1 MGALAIFQIIM
12 MVIAVAMMFIG
23 SKVKDDR
30 KPAGLEDFTFPTAAE
45 RPIQVLYGTR
55 KLGGA
60 NVLWYG
66 DLRSKEITKKVKSG
80 FSSKKMTI
88 GYKYYMGVQLG
99 ICHGPGVTLKEV
111 WFDDDKAWS
120 GQVTSGSFTI
130 NKPDLF
136 GGEESGGGV
145 QGTVSF
151 YSGGLLQKAN
161 SYLQRVVG
169 VDLVSGLRGVCYAVL
184 EQFYIGNTETP
195 AKISF
200 VCSRF
205 PKSPAGNGAFE
216 VVGDYDANPA
226 YVIHEFLT
234 DKRFGASIS
243 APLVDQATI
252 ESCAQILFAEGYG
265 VSGVVDS
272 AKQASAVI
280 DDILKVINGSLVTD
294 AGTGQLKLKLAREDY
309 TIADLPALDAS
320 NIKGISNFNRGS
332 LDTAINEVKIKYM
345 SIADGFTE
353 RTATAQNLGLRIHKG
368 DSDGVSYDYMSIS
381 TGALAATVAQRELRP
396 LSVPLASCIV
406 ECNRSMYD
414 IEMLDVVTLDW
425 PPLDV
430 KGLVMRVMSVD
441 VGSLNDSSIKL
452 TLTQDVFGVQNT
464 VYADGGERTW
474 TKPVFEPTDPLSFQI
489 VEAPAIF
496 NETAGLTKTLM
507 VLAEQPAAGQNY
519 KLITRQGV
527 ESWSEQGDYPFTPVF
542 QLNEPLPASPATL
555 ATGPIISGNIS
566 RLDNYSQNENHEAL
580 GILYID
586 GEWLSYETFTIL
598 TSTTAQLK
606 NVRRAL
612 FGSTAKAHLA
622 TTKTW
627 AVSEGHGITLSQFN
641 AGSAVYLKTLV
652 KTQTRR
658 QTEPEAAE
666 KSFVVKG
673 INDQVFPPAR
683 VLVNGV
689 GGGEIS
695 GVAEVT
701 WRYRSG
707 AAQEVAFYTD
717 DRDQAFT
724 GTVSIGV
731 WSGGVKVEQVDNLTG
746 NSWRFEGE
754 VSSNGGVLR
763 AELEIRVST
772 YSGGVSSDPIVVSV
786 TRSVTD

>member
-12 MVIAVAMMFIG
+12 LVIAVAMMFVG

-88 GYKYYMGVQLG
+88 GYKYFMGVQLG
-99 ICHGPGVTLKEV
+99 ICHGPDVTLREV

-151 YSGGLLQKAN
+151 YNGSLIQKAN
-161 SYLQRVVG
+161 AYLQRVVG

-200 VCSRF
+200 VCSRY
-205 PKSPAGNGAFE
+205 PASPGGNKAIE

-226 YVIHEFLT
+226 YVIYEFLT

-243 APLVDQATI
+243 ASLVDLATI
-252 ESCAQILFAEGYG
+252 EACAQILFNEGYG
-265 VSGVVDS
+265 VSGAVDS

-294 AGTGQLKLKLAREDY
+294 AATGKLKLKLAREY
-309 TIADLPALDAS
+309 YIIADLPALNAS
-320 NIKGISNFNRGS
+320 NIKSISNFNRGS
-332 LDTAINEVKIKYM
+332 LDTAANEVKIKYM

-381 TGALAATVAQRELRP
+381 TGALAAKVAQRELRP

-406 ECNRSMYD
+406 ECNRSIYD

-430 KGLVMRVMSVD
+430 QGLVMRVMSVD

-464 VYADGGERTW
+464 VYADGGEHVW
-474 TKPVFEPTDPLSFQI
+474 TKPVFEPVDPPGIQI

-496 NETAGLTKTLM
+496 NATAGLTRTLM
-507 VLAEQPAAGQNY
+507 TLVEQPAAGQNY
-519 KLITRQGV
+519 KLITRQGI

-542 QLNEPLPASPATL
+542 TLNEAIPASPATL
-555 ATGPIISGNIS
+555 TSGPIVSGDISL
-566 RLDNYSQNENHEAL
+566 LDNYSTNENREAL
-580 GILYID
+580 GILFLN

-612 FGSTAKAHLA
+612 FGSTAKPHPAD
-622 TTKTW
+622 TKVW
-627 AVSEGHGITLSQFN
+627 AVSEGYGITQGQFA

-658 QTEPEAAE
+658 QTGPEATE
-666 KSFVVKG
+666 RSFVVKAT
-673 INDQVFPPAR
+673 NDQVFPPAR

-707 AAQEVAFYTD
+707 AAQEVVFYSD
-717 DRDQAFT
+717 DRDQAFA
-724 GTVSIGV
+724 GSVSIAV
-731 WSGGVKVEQVDNLTG
+731 YSAGVKVEQVDNLTG
-746 NSWRFEGE
+746 NAWRFDGE
-754 VSSNGGVLR
+754 ASSNGGVLR
-763 AELEIRVST
+763 GELEFRVST
-772 YSGGVSSDPIVVSV
+772 YNSGVSSNPIVVSV
-786 TRSVTD
+786 TRSATT

>member
-12 MVIAVAMMFIG
+12 MVIAVAIMFVG

-99 ICHGPGVTLKEV
+99 ICHGPDVTLKEV

-120 GQVTSGSFTI
+120 GQVTTGSFTI

-161 SYLQRVVG
+161 AYLQRVVG

-184 EQFYIGNTETP
+184 EQFYVGNTETP

-205 PKSPAGNGAFE
+205 PKSPGGNTALE
-216 VVGDYDANPA
+216 AIGDDANPA

-243 APLVDQATI
+243 ATLVDLATI
-252 ESCAQILFAEGYG
+252 EACAQTLKDEGYG
-265 VSGVVDS
+265 VSGAVDS

-294 AGTGQLKLKLAREDY
+294 ASSGKLKLKLAREDY

-345 SIADGFTE
+345 SISDGFTE

-381 TGALAATVAQRELRP
+381 TGALAARVAQRELRP

-406 ECNRSMYD
+406 ECNRSVFD

-474 TKPVFEPTDPLSFQI
+474 TRPVFEPVDPPSVRI

-496 NETAGLTKTLM
+496 NETAGLTRTLM

-519 KLITRQGV
+519 KLITRQGI

-542 QLNEPLPASPATL
+542 QLNEALPATPATL
-555 ATGPIISGNIS
+555 ATGPIISGDIS
-566 RLDNYSQNENHEAL
+566 MLDNYSTNENREAL
-580 GILYID
+580 GILYIN

-598 TSTTAQLK
+598 TSSTAQLK

-612 FGSTAKAHLA
+612 FGTTAKAHLPG
-622 TTKTW
+622 TKTW
-627 AVSEGHGITLSQFN
+627 AVSEGHGITLGQF
-641 AGSAVYLKTLV
+641 AQGSAVYLKTLV

-658 QTEPEAAE
+658 QTETEAAE

-673 INDQVFPPAR
+673 INDLVFPPAR

-689 GGGEIS
+689 DGGEIS
-695 GVAEVT
+695 GAAEVT

-707 AAQEVAFYTD
+707 AEQAVVFYSD

-724 GTVSIGV
+724 GTVSISV
-731 WSGGVKVEQVDNLTG
+731 YSGGLKVEQVDNLSG

-754 VSSNGGVLR
+754 ASSNGGVLR
-763 AELEIRVST
+763 AELEFRVST
-772 YSGGVSSDPIVVSV
+772 YSSGISSDPIVVSV
-786 TRSVTD
+786 TRSATT

>member
-55 KLGGA
+55 KLAGA

-88 GYKYYMGVQLG
+88 GYKYFMGVQLG
-99 ICHGPGVTLKEV
+99 ICHGPDVTLKEV

-120 GQVTSGSFTI
+120 GRVSSGSFTI

-161 SYLQRVVG
+161 SYLQRLVG

-195 AKISF
+195 AKVSF

-205 PKSPAGNGAFE
+205 PKSPAGNTALE
-216 VVGDYDANPA
+216 VIGDDANPA

-243 APLVDQATI
+243 SSMVDLPTI
-252 ESCAQILFAEGYG
+252 EACAQALYEEGYG
-265 VSGVVDS
+265 VSGAVDS
-272 AKQASAVI
+272 AKQASSVI

-294 AGTGQLKLKLAREDY
+294 AGSGKLKLKLAREDY

-332 LDTAINEVKIKYM
+332 LDTAVNEVKIKYM

-368 DSDGVSYDYMSIS
+368 DSDGVSYDFMSIS
-381 TGALAATVAQRELRP
+381 SGALAAKIAQRELRP

-425 PPLDV
+425 PPLNLS
-430 KGLVMRVMSVD
+430 GLVMRVMSVD

-474 TKPVFEPTDPLSFQI
+474 TKPVFEPTDPVSIQI
-489 VEAPAIF
+489 VEAPTIF
-496 NETAGLTKTLM
+496 NETTGLTKTVM
-507 VLAEQPAAGQNY
+507 VLAEQPAAGQDY
-519 KLITRQGV
+519 KLITRQGT
-527 ESWSEQGDYPFTPVF
+527 ESWSDQGVYPFTPVF
-542 QLNEPLPASPATL
+542 QLTESLPASLANL
-555 ATGPIISGNIS
+555 ATGPVVSGDISM
-566 RLDNYSQNENHEAL
+566 LDNYSVNENREAL
-580 GILYID
+580 GILYIN

-598 TSTTAQLK
+598 TNTTAQLK

-612 FGSTAKAHLA
+612 FGSTAKAHQA
-622 TTKTW
+622 GTKTW
-627 AVSEGHGITLSQFN
+627 AVSEGYGITLGQFT

-673 INDQVFPPAR
+673 VNDQVFPPAR

-689 GGGEIS
+689 AGGEIS
-695 GVAEVT
+695 GVAEVS

-707 AAQEVAFYTD
+707 AEQAVVFYSD

-724 GTVSIGV
+724 GTVSIAV
-731 WSGGVKVEQVDNLTG
+731 FSGGVKVEQVDNLTG

-754 VSSNGGVLR
+754 ASSNGGVLR
-763 AELEIRVST
+763 GELEFRVST
-772 YSGGVSSDPIVVSV
+772 YSGGVSSDPVIVTV
-786 TRSVTD
+786 TRSALP

>member
-99 ICHGPGVTLKEV
+99 ICHGPDVTLKEV

-120 GQVTSGSFTI
+120 GQVTTGSFTI

-151 YSGGLLQKAN
+151 YNGGLIQKAN
-161 SYLQRVVG
+161 AYLQRVVG

-195 AKISF
+195 AKVSF

-205 PKSPAGNGAFE
+205 PKSPGGNKAIE
-216 VVGDYDANPA
+216 VIGDYDANPA

-243 APLVDQATI
+243 ASLVDLATI
-252 ESCAQILFAEGYG
+252 EACAQILFNEGYG
-265 VSGVVDS
+265 VSGAVDS

-294 AGTGQLKLKLAREDY
+294 AATGQLKLKLAREDY
-309 TIADLPALDAS
+309 VIADLPTLDAS

-332 LDTAINEVKIKYM
+332 LDTAVNEVKIKYM
-345 SIADGFTE
+345 SISDGFTE

-381 TGALAATVAQRELRP
+381 TGSLAAMVAQRELRP

-452 TLTQDVFGVQNT
+452 SLTQDVFGVQNT
-464 VYADGGERTW
+464 VYSDGGERTW
-474 TKPVFEPTDPLSFQI
+474 TRPVFEPSDPLSIQI
-489 VEAPAIF
+489 VEAPTIF
-496 NETAGLTKTLM
+496 NETAGLTKTVM
-507 VLAEQPAAGQNY
+507 VLAEQPAAGQDY
-519 KLITRQGV
+519 KLITRQGT
-527 ESWSEQGDYPFTPVF
+527 ESWSDQGTYPFTPVF
-542 QLNEPLPASPATL
+542 QLTESLPASPATL
-555 ATGPIISGNIS
+555 ATGPIVSGDISL
-566 RLDNYSQNENHEAL
+566 LDNYSTNENREAL
-580 GILYID
+580 GILYIN

-598 TSTTAQLK
+598 TSSTAQLK

-612 FGSTAKAHLA
+612 FGSTAKAHPA
-622 TTKTW
+622 GTKTW
-627 AVSEGHGITLSQFN
+627 AVSEGHGITLGQFN

-658 QTEPEAAE
+658 QTEPEATE
-666 KSFVVKG
+666 RSFVVKG
-673 INDQVFPPAR
+673 VNDQVFPPAR

-707 AAQEVAFYTD
+707 GAQEVAFYTD
-717 DRDQAFT
+717 DRDQAFA
-724 GTVSIGV
+724 GRVSIGV

-746 NSWRFEGE
+746 SSWRFAGE
-754 VSSNGGVLR
+754 AASNGGVLR
-763 AELEIRVST
+763 AELEIRIST
-772 YSGGVSSDPIVVSV
+772 YGSGVSSDPIIVNV

>member
-12 MVIAVAMMFIG
+12 MVIAVAMMFIS

-88 GYKYYMGVQLG
+88 GYKYFMGVQLG
-99 ICHGPGVTLKEV
+99 ICHGPDVTLKEV

-120 GQVTSGSFTI
+120 GRVSSGSFTI

-161 SYLQRVVG
+161 AYLQRVVG

-195 AKISF
+195 AKVSF

-205 PKSPAGNGAFE
+205 PKSPAGNTALE
-216 VVGDYDANPA
+216 VIGDDANPA

-243 APLVDQATI
+243 SSMVDLPTI
-252 ESCAQILFAEGYG
+252 EACAQALYEEGYG
-265 VSGVVDS
+265 VSGAVDS
-272 AKQASAVI
+272 AKQASSVI

-294 AGTGQLKLKLAREDY
+294 AGSGKLKLKLAREDY

-332 LDTAINEVKIKYM
+332 LDTAVNEVKIKYM

-368 DSDGVSYDYMSIS
+368 DSDGVSYDFMSIS
-381 TGALAATVAQRELRP
+381 SGALAAKVAQRELRP

-425 PPLDV
+425 PPLNV
-430 KGLVMRVMSVD
+430 SGLVMRVMSVD

-474 TKPVFEPTDPLSFQI
+474 TKPVFEPTDPVSVQV

-496 NETAGLTKTLM
+496 NETAGLTRALM
-507 VLAEQPAAGQNY
+507 ALAEQPTAGQDF
-519 KLITRQGV
+519 KLISRQGT
-527 ESWSEQGDYPFTPVF
+527 ESWSDQGVYPFTPVF
-542 QLNEPLPASPATL
+542 QLKESLSASPATV
-555 ATGPIISGNIS
+555 ATGPIISGDIS
-566 RLDNYSQNENHEAL
+566 LLDNYSQNENREAL
-580 GILYID
+580 GILYVN

-598 TSTTAQLK
+598 TSSTAQLK

-612 FGSTAKAHLA
+612 FGSTAKAHLVS
-622 TTKTW
+622 TKVW
-627 AVSEGHGITLSQFN
+627 AVSEGYGITQGQFT

-658 QTEPEAAE
+658 QTEPEATE
-666 KSFVVKG
+666 RFFVVKG

-683 VLVNGV
+683 VQVNGV

-695 GVAEVT
+695 GVAEIT

-707 AAQEVAFYTD
+707 AAQEVVFYTD

-754 VSSNGGVLR
+754 ASSNGGVLR
-763 AELEIRVST
+763 DELEIRVST
-772 YSGGVSSDPIVVSV
+772 YSSGVSSDPVVVSV
-786 TRSVTD
+786 TRSALP

>member
-88 GYKYYMGVQLG
+88 GYKYFMGVQLG
-99 ICHGPGVTLKEV
+99 ICHGPDVTLREI

-120 GQVTSGSFTI
+120 GQVTSGSFSI

-151 YSGGLLQKAN
+151 YNGGLIQKAN
-161 SYLQRVVG
+161 AYLQRVVG

-195 AKISF
+195 AKVSF

-205 PKSPAGNGAFE
+205 PKSPGGNTALE
-216 VVGDYDANPA
+216 VIGDDANPA
-226 YVIHEFLT
+226 FVIYEFLT

-243 APLVDQATI
+243 ASLVDQATI
-252 ESCAQILFAEGYG
+252 EACAQTLFDEGYG

-272 AKQASAVI
+272 AKQASSVI

-309 TIADLPALDAS
+309 VISDLPTLNAS

-332 LDTAINEVKIKYM
+332 LDTAVNEVKIKYM

-368 DSDGVSYDYMSIS
+368 DSDGVSYDFMSLS
-381 TGALAATVAQRELRP
+381 TGALAAKVAQRELRP

-425 PPLDV
+425 PPLNV
-430 KGLVMRVMSVD
+430 QGLVMRVMSVD

-474 TKPVFEPTDPLSFQI
+474 TRPVFEPTDPLSIQI

-496 NETAGLTKTLM
+496 NETAGLTRTLM
-507 VLAEQPAAGQNY
+507 TLVEQPAAGQNY
-519 KLITRQGV
+519 KLITRQGI

-542 QLNEPLPASPATL
+542 TLNEAIPASPATL
-555 ATGPIISGNIS
+555 TTGPIVSGDITL
-566 RLDNYSQNENHEAL
+566 LDNYSTNENREAL
-580 GILYID
+580 GILYIA

-612 FGSTAKAHLA
+612 FGSTAKAHLVS
-622 TTKTW
+622 TKVW
-627 AVSEGHGITLSQFN
+627 AVSEGYGITQGQFT

-652 KTQTRR
+652 KTLTRR
-658 QTEPEAAE
+658 QTEAEATE
-666 KSFVVKG
+666 RSFVVKG
-673 INDQVFPPAR
+673 VNDQVFPPAR
-683 VLVNGV
+683 VLVNSV
-689 GGGEIS
+689 EGGEIS
-695 GVAEVT
+695 GVAEVS

-707 AAQEVAFYTD
+707 VAQEVAFYTD
-717 DRDQAFT
+717 DRDQAFA
-724 GTVSIGV
+724 GSVSIAVYSDGA
-731 WSGGVKVEQVDNLTG
+731 KVEQVDNLTG
-746 NSWRFEGE
+746 DSWVFEGE
-754 VSSNGGVLR
+754 ASSNGGVLR
-763 AELEIRVST
+763 GDLEFRVST
-772 YSGGVSSDPIVVSV
+772 YSSGISSDPVVVSV
-786 TRSVTD
+786 TRSATT

>member
-30 KPAGLEDFTFPTAAE
+30 SPAGLEDFTFPTAAE

-55 KLGGA
+55 KLGGS

-66 DLRSKEITKKVKSG
+66 DLRSDEITKKVKSG
-80 FSSKKMTI
+80 FSSKKMTV
-88 GYKYYMGVQLG
+88 GYKYFMGVQLG
-99 ICHGPGVTLKEV
+99 VCHGPGVTLKEV
-111 WFDDDKAWS
+111 WFDDDKAWE

-151 YSGGLLQKAN
+151 YNGGLIQKAN

-169 VDLVSGLRGVCYAVL
+169 VDIVSGLRGVCYAVL

-205 PKSPAGNGAFE
+205 PKSPGGNTAFE
-216 VVGDYDANPA
+216 IIGDDANPA

-243 APLVDQATI
+243 SSLVDLATI
-252 ESCAQILFAEGYG
+252 ESCAQALYDEGYG

-309 TIADLPALDAS
+309 VIADLPALDAS

-381 TGALAATVAQRELRP
+381 TGALAAKVAQRELRP

-430 KGLVMRVMSVD
+430 QGLVMRVMSVD

-474 TKPVFEPTDPLSFQI
+474 VKPTFEPIDPLSIQI

-496 NETAGLTKTLM
+496 NETAGLTRTLM
-507 VLAEQPAAGQNY
+507 TLVEQPAAGQEY
-519 KLITRQGV
+519 KLITRQGI

-542 QLNEPLPASPATL
+542 ILSEPLPASPATL
-555 ATGPIISGNIS
+555 ATGPIISGQIS
-566 RLDNYSQNENHEAL
+566 KLDNYSTNENREAL
-580 GILYID
+580 GILYIN

-612 FGSTAKAHLA
+612 FGSTAKAHPA

-658 QTEPEAAE
+658 QTEPEATE
-666 KSFVVKG
+666 RSFVVKAL
-673 INDQVFPPAR
+673 NDQVFPPAR

-695 GVAEVT
+695 GVAEVS

-707 AAQEVAFYTD
+707 AEQAVVFYTD
-717 DRDQAFT
+717 DRDQAFE
-724 GTVSIGV
+724 GSVSIGV
-731 WSGGVKVEQVDNLTG
+731 YSSGVKVDQVDNLTG

-754 VSSNGGVLR
+754 APSNGGVLR
-763 AELEIRVST
+763 ENLEFRIST
-772 YSGGVSSDPIVVSV
+772 YRAGVSSLPIVINV
-786 TRSVTD
+786 TRAVLT

>member
-88 GYKYYMGVQLG
+88 GYKYFMGVQLG
-99 ICHGPGVTLKEV
+99 ICHGPDVTLKEV

-120 GQVTSGSFTI
+120 GQVTSGSFSI

-161 SYLQRVVG
+161 TYLQRVVG

-195 AKISF
+195 AKVSF

-205 PKSPAGNGAFE
+205 PKSPGGNTALEFI
-216 VVGDYDANPA
+216 GDDANPA
-226 YVIHEFLT
+226 FVIYEFLT
-234 DKRFGASIS
+234 DNRFGASIS
-243 APLVDQATI
+243 SSLVDQSTI
-252 ESCAQILFAEGYG
+252 EACAQILFSEGYG
-265 VSGVVDS
+265 VSGAVDS
-272 AKQASAVI
+272 AKQASSVI

-294 AGTGQLKLKLAREDY
+294 AGSGKLKLKLAREDY

-332 LDTAINEVKIKYM
+332 LDTAVNEVKIKYM
-345 SIADGFTE
+345 SIADGYTE

-381 TGALAATVAQRELRP
+381 TGALAARVAQRELRP

-406 ECNRSMYD
+406 ECNRSVFD

-474 TKPVFEPTDPLSFQI
+474 TRPVFEPVDPPSVQI

-496 NETAGLTKTLM
+496 NETAGLTRTLM

-519 KLITRQGV
+519 KLITRQGI

-542 QLNEPLPASPATL
+542 QLNEALPATPATL
-555 ATGPIISGNIS
+555 ATGQIISGDIS
-566 RLDNYSQNENHEAL
+566 MLDNYSTNENREAL
-580 GILYID
+580 GILYIN

-598 TSTTAQLK
+598 TSSTAQLK

-612 FGSTAKAHLA
+612 FGTTAKAHLVS
-622 TTKTW
+622 TKVW

-658 QTEPEAAE
+658 QTEPEAVE
-666 KSFVVKG
+666 RSFVVKG
-673 INDQVFPPAR
+673 TNDQVFPPAR

-689 GGGEIS
+689 EGGEIS
-695 GVAEVT
+695 GVAEVS

-717 DRDQAFT
+717 DRDQAFA
-724 GTVSIGV
+724 GTVSIAV
-731 WSGGVKVEQVDNLTG
+731 YSAGVKVEQVDNLSG
-746 NSWRFEGE
+746 NSWRFAGE
-754 VSSNGGVLR
+754 APGNGGVFR
-763 AELEIRVST
+763 GDLEFRIST
-772 YSGGVSSDPIVVSV
+772 YSSGVSSSLVVVNV
-786 TRSVTD
+786 TRSVLT

>member
-88 GYKYYMGVQLG
+88 GYKYFMGVQLG
-99 ICHGPGVTLKEV
+99 ICHGPDVTLKEV

-151 YSGGLLQKAN
+151 YNGGLIQKAN
-161 SYLQRVVG
+161 AYLQRVVG
-169 VDLVSGLRGVCYAVL
+169 IDIVSGLRGVCYAVL

-195 AKISF
+195 AKVSF

-205 PKSPAGNGAFE
+205 PKSPAGNISLE
-216 VVGDYDANPA
+216 VIGNDANPA

-243 APLVDQATI
+243 ASLVDLRTI
-252 ESCAQILFAEGYG
+252 EACAQTLQNEGYG

-272 AKQASAVI
+272 ARQASAVI

-294 AGTGQLKLKLAREDY
+294 AATGQLKLKLAREDY
-309 TIADLPALDAS
+309 VIADLPALNAS

-332 LDTAINEVKIKYM
+332 LDTAVNEVKIKYM

-368 DSDGVSYDYMSIS
+368 DSDGVSYDFMSIS
-381 TGALAATVAQRELRP
+381 TGALAAKVAQRELRP

-425 PPLDV
+425 PPLNV
-430 KGLVMRVMSVD
+430 QGLVMRVMSVD

-464 VYADGGERTW
+464 VYADGGEHVW
-474 TKPVFEPTDPLSFQI
+474 TKPVFEPIDPPGIQI

-496 NETAGLTKTLM
+496 NATAGLTRTLM
-507 VLAEQPAAGQNY
+507 TLVEQPAAGQNY
-519 KLITRQGV
+519 KLITRQGI
-527 ESWSEQGDYPFTPVF
+527 ESWSEQGDYPFTPIF
-542 QLNEPLPASPATL
+542 TLNEAIPASPATL
-555 ATGPIISGNIS
+555 TSGPIVSGDISL
-566 RLDNYSQNENHEAL
+566 LDNYSTNENREAL
-580 GILYID
+580 GILYIA

-598 TSTTAQLK
+598 TSSTAQLK

-612 FGSTAKAHLA
+612 FGSTAKAHLVS
-622 TTKTW
+622 TKVW
-627 AVSEGHGITLSQFN
+627 AVSEGYGITQGQFT

-673 INDQVFPPAR
+673 VNDHVFPPVR

-689 GGGEIS
+689 EGGEIS
-695 GVAEVT
+695 GTAEVS

-707 AAQEVAFYTD
+707 AVQEVAFYTD
-717 DRDQAFT
+717 DRDQAFA
-724 GTVSIGV
+724 GTVSIAV
-731 WSGGVKVEQVDNLTG
+731 YSEGVKVEQVDNLTG
-746 NSWRFEGE
+746 NSWQFEGE
-754 VSSNGGVLR
+754 ASSNGGVLR
-763 AELEIRVST
+763 GELEIMVST
-772 YSGGVSSDPIVVSV
+772 YSAGGSSDPIVVRV
-786 TRSVTD
+786 TRSTLP

>member
-12 MVIAVAMMFIG
+12 MVIAVAIMFIG

-88 GYKYYMGVQLG
+88 GYKYFMGVQLG
-99 ICHGPGVTLKEV
+99 ICHGPDVTLREV

-120 GQVTSGSFTI
+120 GQVSSGSFTI

-161 SYLQRVVG
+161 AYLQRVVG

-195 AKISF
+195 SKISF

-205 PKSPAGNGAFE
+205 PKSPSGNATLE
-216 VVGDYDANPA
+216 VIGDDANPA
-226 YVIHEFLT
+226 FVIYEFLT

-243 APLVDQATI
+243 ASLVDQSTI
-252 ESCAQILFAEGYG
+252 EACAQILYDEGYG
-265 VSGVVDS
+265 VSGAVDS

-309 TIADLPALDAS
+309 LISDLPTLNAS

-332 LDTAINEVKIKYM
+332 LDTAANEVKIKYI

-368 DSDGVSYDYMSIS
+368 DSDGVSYDFMSIS
-381 TGALAATVAQRELRP
+381 TGALAAKVAQRELRP

-425 PPLDV
+425 PPLNV
-430 KGLVMRVMSVD
+430 QGLVMRVMSVD

-452 TLTQDVFGVQNT
+452 SLTQDVFGVQNT

-474 TKPVFEPTDPLSFQI
+474 TKPVFEPVDPPSIQI
-489 VEAPAIF
+489 AEAPAIF
-496 NETAGLTKTLM
+496 NETAGLTRTVM
-507 VLAEQPAAGQNY
+507 VLAEQPTAGQNY
-519 KLITRQGV
+519 KLITRQGI
-527 ESWSEQGDYPFTPVF
+527 ESWSEQGDYPYTPVF
-542 QLNEPLPASPATL
+542 TLGEALPATPATM
-555 ATGPIISGNIS
+555 ATGPIISGDIS
-566 RLDNYSQNENHEAL
+566 LLDNYSQNENREAL

-598 TSTTAQLK
+598 TSSTAQLK

-612 FGSTAKAHLA
+612 FGSTAKAHPSA
-622 TTKTW
+622 TKIW
-627 AVSEGHGITLSQFN
+627 AVSEGYGITLGQFT

-658 QTEPEAAE
+658 QTEDEAAE
-666 KSFVVKG
+666 KSFVVKAV
-673 INDQVFPPAR
+673 NDQVFPPAR

-689 GGGEIS
+689 DGGVIS
-695 GVAEVT
+695 GLAEVS

-707 AAQEVAFYTD
+707 GAQEVAFYTD
-717 DRDQAFT
+717 DHDQAFA
-724 GTVSIGV
+724 GSVSIAV
-731 WSGGVKVEQVDNLTG
+731 FSDGVKVEQVDNLTG
-746 NSWRFEGE
+746 NSWVYEGE
-754 VSSNGGVLR
+754 ASSNGGVLR
-763 AELEIRVST
+763 GDLEFRVST
-772 YSGGVSSDPIVVSV
+772 YSGGVSSDPIVVRV
-786 TRSVTD
+786 TRPALAE

>member
-99 ICHGPGVTLKEV
+99 ICHGPDVTLREV

-120 GQVTSGSFTI
+120 GQVTTGSFTI

-151 YSGGLLQKAN
+151 YSGGLLQRAN
-161 SYLQRVVG
+161 AYLQRVVG

-200 VCSRF
+200 VCSRY
-205 PKSPAGNGAFE
+205 PKSPAGNTALE
-216 VVGDYDANPA
+216 VIGDYDANPA
-226 YVIHEFLT
+226 YVLHEFLT

-243 APLVDQATI
+243 PSLVDQSTI
-252 ESCAQILFAEGYG
+252 EACAQTLYDEGYG

-272 AKQASAVI
+272 EKQASAVI

-309 TIADLPALDAS
+309 VIADLPALDAS

-332 LDTAINEVKIKYM
+332 LDTAVNEVKIKYM
-345 SIADGFTE
+345 SISDGFTE

-406 ECNRSMYD
+406 ECNRSVFD

-425 PPLDV
+425 PPLNV

-452 TLTQDVFGVQNT
+452 SLTQDVFGVQNT
-464 VYADGGERTW
+464 VYSDGGERTW
-474 TKPVFEPTDPLSFQI
+474 TKPVFEPVDPPSIQV

-496 NETAGLTKTLM
+496 NETAGLTRTIM

-519 KLITRQGV
+519 KLITRQGI

-542 QLNEPLPASPATL
+542 TLSEALPATPATMV
-555 ATGPIISGNIS
+555 TGPIISGDIS
-566 RLDNYSQNENHEAL
+566 LLDNYSQNENREAL
-580 GILYID
+580 GILYIA
-586 GEWLSYETFTIL
+586 GEWLSFETFTIL

-612 FGSTAKAHLA
+612 FGSTAKDTPAG
-622 TTKTW
+622 TKVW
-627 AVSEGHGITLSQFN
+627 AVSEGYGITQGQFTQ
-641 AGSAVYLKTLV
+641 GSAVYLKTLV

-658 QTEPEAAE
+658 QTEDEATE
-666 KSFVVKG
+666 QSFVVKG
-673 INDQVFPPAR
+673 VNDQVFPPAR

-689 GGGEIS
+689 EGGEIS
-695 GVAEVT
+695 GVAEVS

-707 AAQEVAFYTD
+707 AEQAVAFYTD
-717 DRDQAFT
+717 DRDQDFA
-724 GTVSIGV
+724 GSVSIAV
-731 WSGGVKVEQVDNLTG
+731 YSDGVKVEQVDNLVG
-746 NSWRFEGE
+746 NSWVFEGE
-754 VSSNGGVLR
+754 ASSNGGVLR
-763 AELEIRVST
+763 GELEFRVST
-772 YSGGVSSDPIVVSV
+772 YSAGVGSDPIIVRI
-786 TRSVTD
+786 TRAATD

>member
-30 KPAGLEDFTFPTAAE
+30 SPAGLEDFTFPTAAE

-55 KLGGA
+55 KLGGS

-66 DLRSKEITKKVKSG
+66 DLRSDEITKKVKSG

-88 GYKYYMGVQLG
+88 GYKYFMGVQLG
-99 ICHGPGVTLKEV
+99 VCHGPGVTLREV
-111 WFDDDKAWS
+111 WFDDDKAWE

-151 YSGGLLQKAN
+151 YNGGLIQKAN
-161 SYLQRVVG
+161 AYLQRVVG
-169 VDLVSGLRGVCYAVL
+169 VDIVSGLRGVCYTVL

-195 AKISF
+195 AKVSF

-205 PKSPAGNGAFE
+205 PKSPGGNTSLE
-216 VVGDYDANPA
+216 IIGDDANPA

-243 APLVDQATI
+243 SSLVDQSTI
-252 ESCAQILFAEGYG
+252 ESCAQILFNEGYG

-272 AKQASAVI
+272 AKQASAVV

-294 AGTGQLKLKLAREDY
+294 AGSGKLKLKLAREDY

-345 SIADGFTE
+345 SISDGFTE

-381 TGALAATVAQRELRP
+381 TGALAAKVAQRELRP

-425 PPLDV
+425 PPLNV
-430 KGLVMRVMSVD
+430 EGLVMRVMSVD

-474 TKPVFEPTDPLSFQI
+474 SKPVFEPVDPPSIQV

-496 NETAGLTKTLM
+496 NETAGMTRTLM
-507 VLAEQPAAGQNY
+507 MLAEQPAAGQNY
-519 KLITRQGV
+519 KLITRQGI
-527 ESWSEQGDYPFTPVF
+527 ESWSDQGTYPFTPVF
-542 QLNEPLPASPATL
+542 QLTEALPASPATL

-566 RLDNYSQNENHEAL
+566 RLDNYSQNENREAL
-580 GILYID
+580 GILYIN

-622 TTKTW
+622 GTKTW

-658 QTEPEAAE
+658 QTEAEASE
-666 KSFVVKG
+666 KSFVVKAL
-673 INDQVFPPAR
+673 NDQVFPPAK

-689 GGGEIS
+689 AGGEIS
-695 GVAEVT
+695 GTAEVS
-701 WRYRSG
+701 WRFRSG
-707 AAQEVAFYTD
+707 SEQAVVFYTD

-724 GTVSIGV
+724 GTVSIAV
-731 WSGGVKVEQVDNLTG
+731 YSGGVRIEQADNLTG
-746 NSWRFEGE
+746 NGWRFDGE
-754 VSSNGGVLR
+754 APSNGGVLR
-763 AELEIRVST
+763 SDLEFRIST
-772 YSGGVSSDPIVVSV
+772 YRSGVSSLPIVIKV
-786 TRSVTD
+786 TRPALT

>member
-12 MVIAVAMMFIG
+12 MVIAVAMMFIS

-88 GYKYYMGVQLG
+88 GYKYFMGVQLG
-99 ICHGPGVTLKEV
+99 ICHGPDVTLKEV

-120 GQVTSGSFTI
+120 GRVSSGSFTI

-151 YSGGLLQKAN
+151 YSGGLLQKSNA
-161 SYLQRVVG
+161 YLQRVVG

-195 AKISF
+195 AKVSF

-205 PKSPAGNGAFE
+205 PKSPAGNTALE
-216 VVGDYDANPA
+216 VIGDDANPA

-243 APLVDQATI
+243 SSMVDLPTI
-252 ESCAQILFAEGYG
+252 EACAQALYEEGYG
-265 VSGVVDS
+265 VSGAVDA
-272 AKQASAVI
+272 AKQASSVI

-294 AGTGQLKLKLAREDY
+294 AGSGKLKLKLAREDY

-332 LDTAINEVKIKYM
+332 LDTAVNEVKIKYM

-368 DSDGVSYDYMSIS
+368 DSDGVSYDFMSVS
-381 TGALAATVAQRELRP
+381 SGALAAKVAQRELRP

-425 PPLDV
+425 PPLNV
-430 KGLVMRVMSVD
+430 SGLVMRVMSVD

-474 TKPVFEPTDPLSFQI
+474 TKPVFEPTDPVSVQV

-496 NETAGLTKTLM
+496 NETAGLTRALM
-507 VLAEQPAAGQNY
+507 VLAEQPTAGQDF
-519 KLITRQGV
+519 KLISRQGT
-527 ESWSEQGDYPFTPVF
+527 ESWSDQGVYPFTPVF
-542 QLNEPLPASPATL
+542 QLKESLSASPATV
-555 ATGPIISGNIS
+555 ATGPIISGDIS
-566 RLDNYSQNENHEAL
+566 LLDNYSQNENREAL
-580 GILYID
+580 GILYVN

-598 TSTTAQLK
+598 TSSTAQLK

-612 FGSTAKAHLA
+612 FGSTAKAHLVS
-622 TTKTW
+622 TKVW
-627 AVSEGHGITLSQFN
+627 AVSEGYGITQGQFT

-658 QTEPEAAE
+658 QTEPEATE
-666 KSFVVKG
+666 RFFVVKG

-683 VLVNGV
+683 VQVNGV

-695 GVAEVT
+695 GVAEIT

-754 VSSNGGVLR
+754 ATSNGGVLR
-763 AELEIRVST
+763 DELEIRVST
-772 YSGGVSSDPIVVSV
+772 YSSGVSSDPVVVSV
-786 TRSVTD
+786 TRSTLP

>member
-12 MVIAVAMMFIG
+12 MVIAVAMMFIS

-66 DLRSKEITKKVKSG
+66 DLRSKEIAKKVKSG

-88 GYKYYMGVQLG
+88 GYKYFMGVQLG
-99 ICHGPGVTLKEV
+99 ICHGPDVTLKEV

-120 GQVTSGSFTI
+120 GRVSSGSFTI

-161 SYLQRVVG
+161 AYLQRVVG

-195 AKISF
+195 AKVSF

-205 PKSPAGNGAFE
+205 PKSPAGNTALE
-216 VVGDYDANPA
+216 VIGDDANPA

-243 APLVDQATI
+243 SSMVDLPTI
-252 ESCAQILFAEGYG
+252 EACAQALYEEGYG
-265 VSGVVDS
+265 VSGAVDS
-272 AKQASAVI
+272 AKQASSVI

-294 AGTGQLKLKLAREDY
+294 AGSGKLKLKLAREDY

-332 LDTAINEVKIKYM
+332 LDTAVNEVKIKYM

-368 DSDGVSYDYMSIS
+368 DSDGVSYDFMSIS
-381 TGALAATVAQRELRP
+381 SGALAAKVAQRELRP

-425 PPLDV
+425 PPLNV
-430 KGLVMRVMSVD
+430 SGLVMRVMSVD

-474 TKPVFEPTDPLSFQI
+474 TKPVFEPTDPVSVQV

-496 NETAGLTKTLM
+496 NETAGLTRALM
-507 VLAEQPAAGQNY
+507 VLAEQPTAGQDF
-519 KLITRQGV
+519 KLISRQGT
-527 ESWSEQGDYPFTPVF
+527 ESWSDQGVYPFTPVF
-542 QLNEPLPASPATL
+542 QLKESLSASPATV
-555 ATGPIISGNIS
+555 ATGPIISGDIS
-566 RLDNYSQNENHEAL
+566 LLDNYSQNENREAL
-580 GILYID
+580 GILYVN

-598 TSTTAQLK
+598 TSSTAQLK

-612 FGSTAKAHLA
+612 FGSTAKAHLVS
-622 TTKTW
+622 TKVW
-627 AVSEGHGITLSQFN
+627 AVSEGYGITQGQFT

-658 QTEPEAAE
+658 QTEPEATE
-666 KSFVVKG
+666 RFFVVKG

-683 VLVNGV
+683 VQVNGV

-695 GVAEVT
+695 GVAEIT

-754 VSSNGGVLR
+754 ASSNGGVLR
-763 AELEIRVST
+763 DELEIRVST
-772 YSGGVSSDPIVVSV
+772 YSSGASSDPVVVSV
-786 TRSVTD
+786 TRSALP

>member
-12 MVIAVAMMFIG
+12 MVIAVAMMFVG

-88 GYKYYMGVQLG
+88 GYKYFMGVQLG
-99 ICHGPGVTLKEV
+99 ICHGPDVTLREV

-120 GQVTSGSFTI
+120 GKVTSGSFTI

-145 QGTVSF
+145 QGTVTF
-151 YSGGLLQKAN
+151 YSGSLIQKAN
-161 SYLQRVVG
+161 AYLQRVVG

-195 AKISF
+195 AKVSF

-205 PKSPAGNGAFE
+205 PKSPSGNTNLE
-216 VVGDYDANPA
+216 VIGDDANPA

-243 APLVDQATI
+243 SSMVDLSTI
-252 ESCAQILFAEGYG
+252 EACAQALYEEGYG
-265 VSGVVDS
+265 VSGAVDS
-272 AKQASAVI
+272 AKQASSVI

-294 AGTGQLKLKLAREDY
+294 AGSGKLKLKLAREDY

-332 LDTAINEVKIKYM
+332 LDTAVNEVKIKYM

-381 TGALAATVAQRELRP
+381 TGALAAKVAQRELRP

-414 IEMLDVVTLDW
+414 IEMLDVVILDW
-425 PPLDV
+425 PPLNV
-430 KGLVMRVMSVD
+430 QGLVMRVMSVD

-464 VYADGGERTW
+464 VYSDGGERTW
-474 TKPVFEPTDPLSFQI
+474 TKPVFEPVDPPSIQI

-496 NETAGLTKTLM
+496 NETAGLTRTLM
-507 VLAEQPAAGQNY
+507 VLAEQPTAGQDY
-519 KLITRQGV
+519 KLITRQGT
-527 ESWSEQGDYPFTPVF
+527 ESWSDQGTYPFTPVF
-542 QLNEPLPASPATL
+542 QLTESLPASPATL
-555 ATGPIISGNIS
+555 VTGPIVSGDISL
-566 RLDNYSQNENHEAL
+566 LDNYSTNENREAL
-580 GILYID
+580 GILYIN

-612 FGSTAKAHLA
+612 FGSTAKAHLIS
-622 TTKTW
+622 TKVW
-627 AVSEGHGITLSQFN
+627 AVSEGYGITQGQFT

-658 QTEPEAAE
+658 QTEAEAAE
-666 KSFVVKG
+666 KSFVVKAV
-673 INDQVFPPAR
+673 NDQVFPPAR

-689 GGGEIS
+689 DGGEIS

-701 WRYRSG
+701 WRFRSG
-707 AAQEVAFYTD
+707 AAQEVAFYSD
-717 DRDQAFT
+717 DRDQDFA

-731 WSGGVKVEQVDNLTG
+731 WSGGSKVEQVDNLTG

-754 VSSNGGVLR
+754 ASSNGGVLR
-763 AELEIRVST
+763 GELEIRVST
-772 YSGGVSSDPIVVSV
+772 YSSGVSSDPIIVNV
-786 TRSVTD
+786 TRTVTD

>member
-88 GYKYYMGVQLG
+88 GYKYFMGVQLG
-99 ICHGPGVTLKEV
+99 ICHGPNVTLREV

-161 SYLQRVVG
+161 AYLQRVVG

-205 PKSPAGNGAFE
+205 PKSPSGNTTLE
-216 VVGDYDANPA
+216 VIGDDANPA
-226 YVIHEFLT
+226 FVIYEFLT

-243 APLVDQATI
+243 ASLVDQSTI
-252 ESCAQILFAEGYG
+252 EACAQILFDEGYG

-309 TIADLPALDAS
+309 IIADLPALSSS

-332 LDTAINEVKIKYM
+332 LDTAVNEVKIKYM

-381 TGALAATVAQRELRP
+381 TGSLAAKVAQRELRP

-452 TLTQDVFGVQNT
+452 SLTQDVFGVQNT
-464 VYADGGERTW
+464 VYSDGGERTW
-474 TKPVFEPTDPLSFQI
+474 TRPVFEPSDPLSIQI
-489 VEAPAIF
+489 VEAPTIF
-496 NETAGLTKTLM
+496 NETAGLTKTVM
-507 VLAEQPAAGQNY
+507 VLAEQPAAGQDY
-519 KLITRQGV
+519 KLITRQGT
-527 ESWSEQGDYPFTPVF
+527 ESWSDQGVYPFTPVF
-542 QLNEPLPASPATL
+542 QLTESLPASPATL
-555 ATGPIISGNIS
+555 TTGPIVSGDIS
-566 RLDNYSQNENHEAL
+566 RLDNYSTNENREAL
-580 GILYID
+580 GILYVN

-598 TSTTAQLK
+598 SSSTAQLK

-612 FGSTAKAHLA
+612 FGSTAKAHPA
-622 TTKTW
+622 GTKTW
-627 AVSEGHGITLSQFN
+627 AVSEGYGITQGQF
-641 AGSAVYLKTLV
+641 APGSAVYLKTLV

-658 QTEPEAAE
+658 QTEAEATE
-666 KSFVVKG
+666 RSFVVKAT
-673 INDQVFPPAR
+673 NDQVFPPAR

-689 GGGEIS
+689 EGGEIS
-695 GVAEVT
+695 GTAEVS

-707 AAQEVAFYTD
+707 AVQEVAFYTD
-717 DRDQAFT
+717 DRDQAFA
-724 GTVSIGV
+724 GTVSIAV
-731 WSGGVKVEQVDNLTG
+731 FSNGVKVEQVDNLVG

-754 VSSNGGVLR
+754 ASSNGGVLR
-763 AELEIRVST
+763 AELEFRVST
-772 YSGGVSSDPIVVSV
+772 YSAGVSSDPIIVRAS
-786 TRSVTD
+786 RSELS

>member
-88 GYKYYMGVQLG
+88 GYKYFMGVQLG
-99 ICHGPGVTLKEV
+99 ICHGPDVTLREV

-151 YSGGLLQKAN
+151 YNGSLIQKAN
-161 SYLQRVVG
+161 AYLQRVVG

-200 VCSRF
+200 VCSRY
-205 PKSPAGNGAFE
+205 PASPGGNKAIE

-226 YVIHEFLT
+226 YVIYEFLM

-243 APLVDQATI
+243 ASLVDLATI
-252 ESCAQILFAEGYG
+252 EACAQILFNEGYG
-265 VSGVVDS
+265 VSGAVDS

-294 AGTGQLKLKLAREDY
+294 AATGKLKLKLAREDY
-309 TIADLPALDAS
+309 IIADLPALNAN
-320 NIKGISNFNRGS
+320 NIRGISNFNRGS

-345 SIADGFTE
+345 SISDGFTE

-381 TGALAATVAQRELRP
+381 TGALAAKVSQRELRP

-441 VGSLNDSSIKL
+441 VGSLNDSLIKL

-474 TKPVFEPTDPLSFQI
+474 TKPVFEPADPVSIQV

-496 NETAGLTKTLM
+496 NETAGLTRTLM
-507 VLAEQPAAGQNY
+507 VLAEQPAASQNY
-519 KLITRQGV
+519 KLITRQGI
-527 ESWSEQGDYPFTPVF
+527 ESWSEQGDYQFTPVF
-542 QLNEPLPASPATL
+542 QLSEALPESPATL
-555 ATGPIISGNIS
+555 LTGPIISGDIS
-566 RLDNYSQNENHEAL
+566 LLDNYSTNENREAL

-622 TTKTW
+622 STKLW

-641 AGSAVYLKTLV
+641 SGSAVYLKTLV

-658 QTEPEAAE
+658 QTEPEATE
-666 KSFVVKG
+666 RSFVVKG
-673 INDQVFPPAR
+673 TNDQVFPPAR

-689 GGGEIS
+689 AGGEIS
-695 GVAEVT
+695 GIAEVS

-707 AAQEVAFYTD
+707 AEQAVVFYTD
-717 DRDQAFT
+717 DRDQAFE
-724 GTVSIGV
+724 GSVSIGV
-731 WSGGVKVEQVDNLTG
+731 YSSGVKVDQVDNLTG

-754 VSSNGGVLR
+754 APSNGGVLR
-763 AELEIRVST
+763 DNLEFRIST
-772 YSGGVSSDPIVVSV
+772 YNNGVSSLPIVINV
-786 TRSVTD
+786 TRTVLT

>member
-30 KPAGLEDFTFPTAAE
+30 NPAGLEDFTFPTAAE

-99 ICHGPGVTLKEV
+99 ICHGPDVTLREV

-151 YSGGLLQKAN
+151 YNGGLLQKAN
-161 SYLQRVVG
+161 AYLQRVVG

-195 AKISF
+195 AKVSF

-205 PKSPAGNGAFE
+205 PKSPGGNTTLE
-216 VVGDYDANPA
+216 VIGDDANPA
-226 YVIHEFLT
+226 YVIHELLT

-243 APLVDQATI
+243 ATLVDLATI
-252 ESCAQILFAEGYG
+252 EACAQTLKDEGYG
-265 VSGVVDS
+265 VSGAVDS

-294 AGTGQLKLKLAREDY
+294 AATGKLKLKLAREDY
-309 TIADLPALDAS
+309 VIAELPALDAS
-320 NIKGISNFNRGS
+320 NIKGVSNFNRGS
-332 LDTAINEVKIKYM
+332 LDTAVNEVKIKYM

-381 TGALAATVAQRELRP
+381 TGALAAKVAQRELRP

-430 KGLVMRVMSVD
+430 QGLVMRVMSVD

-452 TLTQDVFGVQNT
+452 TLSQDVFGVQNT

-474 TKPVFEPTDPLSFQI
+474 TKPVFEPVDPTSILV
-489 VEAPAIF
+489 VEAPSIF
-496 NETAGLTKTLM
+496 NETAGLTRTLM

-519 KLITRQGV
+519 KLITRQGI

-542 QLNEPLPASPATL
+542 QLTEALPASPATL
-555 ATGPIISGNIS
+555 ATGPIISGDIS
-566 RLDNYSQNENHEAL
+566 MLDNYSQNENREAL
-580 GILYID
+580 GILYVN

-598 TSTTAQLK
+598 TSSTAQLK

-612 FGSTAKAHLA
+612 FGSTAKAHLPG
-622 TTKTW
+622 TKVW
-627 AVSEGHGITLSQFN
+627 AVSEGYGITQGQF
-641 AGSAVYLKTLV
+641 APGSAVYLKTLV

-658 QTEPEAAE
+658 QTEPEAVE
-666 KSFVVKG
+666 RSFVVKAV
-673 INDQVFPPAR
+673 NDLVFPPAR

-689 GGGEIS
+689 AGGEIS
-695 GVAEVT
+695 GFAEVT

-707 AAQEVAFYTD
+707 GEQEVAFYTD
-717 DRDQAFT
+717 DRDQVFA
-724 GTVSIGV
+724 GSVSIAV
-731 WSGGVKVEQVDNLTG
+731 YSGGVKVEQSDNLTG
-746 NSWRFEGE
+746 NAWSFEGE
-754 VSSNGGVLR
+754 ASSNGGVLR
-763 AELEIRVST
+763 GELEFRVST
-772 YSGGVSSDPIVVSV
+772 YSAGVGSDPIIVRI
-786 TRSVTD
+786 TRAATD

>member
-88 GYKYYMGVQLG
+88 GYKYFMGVQLG
-99 ICHGPGVTLKEV
+99 ICHGPDVTLREV

-120 GQVTSGSFTI
+120 GQVTSGSFSI

-151 YSGGLLQKAN
+151 YNGGLIQKAN
-161 SYLQRVVG
+161 AYLQRVVG

-195 AKISF
+195 AKVSF

-205 PKSPAGNGAFE
+205 PKSPGGNTALE
-216 VVGDYDANPA
+216 VIGDDANPA
-226 YVIHEFLT
+226 FVIYEFLT

-243 APLVDQATI
+243 ASLVDQATI
-252 ESCAQILFAEGYG
+252 EACAQTLFDEGYG
-265 VSGVVDS
+265 VSGAVDS
-272 AKQASAVI
+272 AKQASSVI

-309 TIADLPALDAS
+309 VISDLPTLNAS

-332 LDTAINEVKIKYM
+332 LDTAVNEVKIKYM

-368 DSDGVSYDYMSIS
+368 DSDGVSYDFMSIS
-381 TGALAATVAQRELRP
+381 TGALAAKVAQRELRP

-425 PPLDV
+425 PPLNV
-430 KGLVMRVMSVD
+430 QGLVMRVMSVD

-474 TKPVFEPTDPLSFQI
+474 TRPVFEPTDPLSIQI

-496 NETAGLTKTLM
+496 NETAGLTRTLM
-507 VLAEQPAAGQNY
+507 TLVEQPAAGQNY
-519 KLITRQGV
+519 KLITRQGI

-542 QLNEPLPASPATL
+542 TLNEAIPASPATL
-555 ATGPIISGNIS
+555 TTGPIVSGDISL
-566 RLDNYSQNENHEAL
+566 LDNYSTNENREAL
-580 GILYID
+580 GILYIA

-612 FGSTAKAHLA
+612 FGSTAKAHLVS
-622 TTKTW
+622 TKVW
-627 AVSEGHGITLSQFN
+627 AVSEGHGITLGQF
-641 AGSAVYLKTLV
+641 APGSAVYLKTLV

-666 KSFVVKG
+666 KSFVVKAV
-673 INDQVFPPAR
+673 NDQVFPPAR
-683 VLVNGV
+683 VLVNGSA
-689 GGGEIS
+689 GGEIS
-695 GVAEVT
+695 GVVEVT

-707 AAQEVAFYTD
+707 SAQEVAFYTD
-717 DRDQAFT
+717 DRDQTFA

-746 NSWRFEGE
+746 NSWQFEGE
-754 VSSNGGVLR
+754 ASSNGGVLR
-763 AELEIRVST
+763 GELEIMVST
-772 YSGGVSSDPIVVSV
+772 YSAGGSSDPIVVRV
-786 TRSVTD
+786 TRSTLP

>member
-12 MVIAVAMMFIG
+12 MVIAVAMMFIS

-88 GYKYYMGVQLG
+88 GYKYFMGVQLG
-99 ICHGPGVTLKEV
+99 ICHGPDVTLKEV

-120 GQVTSGSFTI
+120 GRVSSGSFTI

-161 SYLQRVVG
+161 AYLQRVVG

-195 AKISF
+195 AKVSF

-205 PKSPAGNGAFE
+205 PKSPAGNTALE
-216 VVGDYDANPA
+216 VIGDDANPA

-243 APLVDQATI
+243 SSMVDLPTI
-252 ESCAQILFAEGYG
+252 EACAQALYEEGYG
-265 VSGVVDS
+265 VSGAVDS
-272 AKQASAVI
+272 AKQASSVI

-294 AGTGQLKLKLAREDY
+294 AGSGKLKLKLAREDY

-332 LDTAINEVKIKYM
+332 LDTAVNEVKIKYM

-368 DSDGVSYDYMSIS
+368 DSDGVSYDFMSVS
-381 TGALAATVAQRELRP
+381 SGALAAKVAQRELRP

-425 PPLDV
+425 PPLNV
-430 KGLVMRVMSVD
+430 SGLVMRVMSVD

-474 TKPVFEPTDPLSFQI
+474 TKPVFEPTDPVSVQV

-496 NETAGLTKTLM
+496 NETAGLTRALM
-507 VLAEQPAAGQNY
+507 VLAEQPTAGQDF
-519 KLITRQGV
+519 KLISRQGT
-527 ESWSEQGDYPFTPVF
+527 ESWSDQGVYPFTPVF
-542 QLNEPLPASPATL
+542 QLKESLSASPATV
-555 ATGPIISGNIS
+555 ATGPIISGDIS
-566 RLDNYSQNENHEAL
+566 LLDNYSQNENREAL
-580 GILYID
+580 GILYVN

-598 TSTTAQLK
+598 TSSTAQLK

-612 FGSTAKAHLA
+612 FGSTAKAHLVS
-622 TTKTW
+622 TKVW
-627 AVSEGHGITLSQFN
+627 AVSEGYGITQGQFT

-658 QTEPEAAE
+658 QTEPEATE
-666 KSFVVKG
+666 RFFVVKG

-683 VLVNGV
+683 VQVNGV

-695 GVAEVT
+695 GVAEIT

-754 VSSNGGVLR
+754 ATSNGGVLR
-763 AELEIRVST
+763 DELEIRVST
-772 YSGGVSSDPIVVSV
+772 YSSGVSSDPVVVSV
-786 TRSVTD
+786 TRSTLP

>member
-1 MGALAIFQIIM
+1 MPALVIFQLVM

-30 KPAGLEDFTFPTAAE
+30 SPAGLEDFTFPTAAE

-55 KLGGA
+55 KLGGS

-66 DLRSKEITKKVKSG
+66 DLRSDEITKKVKSG
-80 FSSKKMTI
+80 FSSKKMTV
-88 GYKYYMGVQLG
+88 GYKYFMGVQLG
-99 ICHGPGVTLKEV
+99 VCHGPGVTLKEV
-111 WFDDDKAWS
+111 WFDDDKAWA

-136 GGEESGGGV
+136 GGDESGGGV

-151 YSGGLLQKAN
+151 YNGGLIQKAN
-161 SYLQRVVG
+161 EYLQRVVG
-169 VDLVSGLRGVCYAVL
+169 VDIVSGLRGVCYAVL

-195 AKISF
+195 AKVSF

-205 PKSPAGNGAFE
+205 PASPAGNKDIE
-216 VVGDYDANPA
+216 IVGDYDANPA
-226 YVIHEFLT
+226 YVIYEFLT

-243 APLVDQATI
+243 SSLVDLATI
-252 ESCAQILFAEGYG
+252 ESCAQILFDEGYG

-272 AKQASAVI
+272 AKQASSVV

-294 AGTGQLKLKLAREDY
+294 AGSGKLKLKLAREDY
-309 TIADLPALDAS
+309 VIADLPALDAS

-332 LDTAINEVKIKYM
+332 LDTAVNEVKIKYM
-345 SIADGFTE
+345 SITDGFTE

-368 DSDGVSYDYMSIS
+368 DSDGVSYDYLSIS
-381 TGALAATVAQRELRP
+381 TGTLAAKVAQRELRP

-430 KGLVMRVMSVD
+430 QGLVMRVMSVD

-474 TKPVFEPTDPLSFQI
+474 TKPVFEPTDPANIQV

-496 NETAGLTKTLM
+496 NEKAGLTRTIMAL
-507 VLAEQPAAGQNY
+507 VEQPAAGQEY
-519 KLITRQGV
+519 KLITRQGS

-542 QLNEPLPASPATL
+542 RLNEALPASPATL

-566 RLDNYSQNENHEAL
+566 KLDNYSQNENREAL
-580 GILYID
+580 GILYIN

-598 TSTTAQLK
+598 TSSTAQLK

-612 FGSTAKAHLA
+612 FGSTAKAHLVG
-622 TTKTW
+622 TKTW

-641 AGSAVYLKTLV
+641 QGSAVYLKTLV

-658 QTEPEAAE
+658 QTESEATE
-666 KSFVVKG
+666 KPFVVKG
-673 INDQVFPPAR
+673 LNDQVFPPAK
-683 VLVNGV
+683 VMVNGV
-689 GGGEIS
+689 EGGEIS
-695 GVAEVT
+695 GVAEVS
-701 WRYRSG
+701 WRFRSG

-717 DRDQAFT
+717 DRDQVFA

-731 WSGGVKVEQVDNLTG
+731 YSSGVKVDQVDNLTG
-746 NSWRFEGE
+746 NTWRHEGE
-754 VSSNGGVLR
+754 APSNGGVFR
-763 AELEIRVST
+763 GDLEFHVST
-772 YSGGVSSDPIVVSV
+772 YNAEISSSPIVVHV
-786 TRSVTD
+786 TRSDLT

>member
-12 MVIAVAMMFIG
+12 MVIAVAMMFTG

-88 GYKYYMGVQLG
+88 GYKYFMGVQLG
-99 ICHGPGVTLKEV
+99 ICHGPNVTLREV

-120 GQVTSGSFTI
+120 GKVTSGSFTI

-145 QGTVSF
+145 QGAVSF
-151 YSGGLLQKAN
+151 YNGGLLQKAN
-161 SYLQRVVG
+161 AYLQRVVG

-205 PKSPAGNGAFE
+205 PKSPGGNASLE
-216 VVGDYDANPA
+216 VIGDDANPA
-226 YVIHEFLT
+226 FVIYEFLT

-243 APLVDQATI
+243 ASLVDQSTI
-252 ESCAQILFAEGYG
+252 EACAQILYDEGYG
-265 VSGVVDS
+265 VSGAVDS

-294 AGTGQLKLKLAREDY
+294 AATGKLKLKLAREDY
-309 TIADLPALDAS
+309 VIAELPALDAS
-320 NIKGISNFNRGS
+320 NIKGVSNFNRGS
-332 LDTAINEVKIKYM
+332 LDTAVNEVKIKYM

-381 TGALAATVAQRELRP
+381 TGALAAKVAQRELRP
-396 LSVPLASCIV
+396 LSVPLASCVV

-414 IEMLDVVTLDW
+414 IEMLDVLTLDW

-452 TLTQDVFGVQNT
+452 SLTQDVFGVQNT
-464 VYADGGERTW
+464 VYSDGGERTW
-474 TKPVFEPTDPLSFQI
+474 TRPVFEPVDPPSVQT
-489 VEAPAIF
+489 VEAPTIF
-496 NETAGLTKTLM
+496 NETAGLTRTLITL
-507 VLAEQPAAGQNY
+507 VEQPAAGQNY
-519 KLITRQGV
+519 KLITRQGI

-542 QLNEPLPASPATL
+542 TLNEVLPASPTTL
-555 ATGPIISGNIS
+555 VTGPIISGDIS
-566 RLDNYSQNENHEAL
+566 LLDNYSTNENREAL
-580 GILYID
+580 GILYAN

-612 FGSTAKAHLA
+612 FGSIAKAHLA
-622 TTKTW
+622 GTKIW

-641 AGSAVYLKTLV
+641 QGSAVYLKTLV

-658 QTEPEAAE
+658 QTETEATE
-666 KSFVVKG
+666 RSFVVKG
-673 INDQVFPPAR
+673 TNDLVFPPAR

-701 WRYRSG
+701 WRFRSG
-707 AAQEVAFYTD
+707 GAQEVAFYTD

-724 GTVSIGV
+724 GTVSIAV
-731 WSGGVKVEQVDNLTG
+731 YSGGVKVEQADNLTG

-754 VSSNGGVLR
+754 ASSNGGVLR
-763 AELEIRVST
+763 GELEFGVST
-772 YSGGVSSDPIVVSV
+772 YGSGVSSDPIIVNV

>member
-99 ICHGPGVTLKEV
+99 ICHGPDVTLREV

-151 YSGGLLQKAN
+151 YNGGLIQKAN
-161 SYLQRVVG
+161 LYLQRVVG
-169 VDLVSGLRGVCYAVL
+169 IDIVSGLRGVCYAVL
-184 EQFYIGNTETP
+184 EQFYVGNTETP

-205 PKSPAGNGAFE
+205 PKSPGGNTALE
-216 VVGDYDANPA
+216 AIGDDANPA

-243 APLVDQATI
+243 ATLVDFATI
-252 ESCAQILFAEGYG
+252 EACAQTLKDEGYG
-265 VSGVVDS
+265 VSGAVDS

-294 AGTGQLKLKLAREDY
+294 AATGKLKLKLAREDY
-309 TIADLPALDAS
+309 IIADLPALNAN
-320 NIKGISNFNRGS
+320 NIRGISNFNRGS
-332 LDTAINEVKIKYM
+332 LDTAVNEVKIKYV

-381 TGALAATVAQRELRP
+381 TGALAAKVAQRELRP

-425 PPLDV
+425 PPLNV
-430 KGLVMRVMSVD
+430 QGLVMRVMSVD

-464 VYADGGERTW
+464 VYADGGEHVW
-474 TKPVFEPTDPLSFQI
+474 TKPVFEPVDPPGIQI

-496 NETAGLTKTLM
+496 NSTAGLTRTLM
-507 VLAEQPAAGQNY
+507 TLVEQPAAGQNY
-519 KLITRQGV
+519 KLITRQGI

-542 QLNEPLPASPATL
+542 QLSESLPASLANL
-555 ATGPIISGNIS
+555 ATGPVVSGDIS
-566 RLDNYSQNENHEAL
+566 RLDNYSTNENREAL
-580 GILYID
+580 GILYIN

-612 FGSTAKAHLA
+612 FGSTAKATQA
-622 TTKTW
+622 GTKVW

-641 AGSAVYLKTLV
+641 QGSAVYLKTLV

-658 QTEPEAAE
+658 QTETEAAE

-673 INDQVFPPAR
+673 INDLVFPPAR

-689 GGGEIS
+689 EGGEIS
-695 GVAEVT
+695 GVAAVA

-707 AAQEVAFYTD
+707 ASQEVAFYTD
-717 DRDQAFT
+717 DRDQAFA
-724 GTVSIGV
+724 GTVSIAV
-731 WSGGVKVEQVDNLTG
+731 YSDGVKVEQVDNLVG
-746 NSWRFEGE
+746 NSWRFDGE
-754 VSSNGGVLR
+754 APSNGGVLR
-763 AELEIRVST
+763 GELEFRVST
-772 YSGGVSSDPIVVSV
+772 YSAGVSSDPIIVRAS
-786 TRSVTD
+786 RSELS

>member
-88 GYKYYMGVQLG
+88 GYKYFMGVQLG

-120 GQVTSGSFTI
+120 GQVTTGSFTI

-151 YSGGLLQKAN
+151 YNGGLLQKAN
-161 SYLQRVVG
+161 AYLQRVVG

-205 PKSPAGNGAFE
+205 PKSPGGNTTLE
-216 VVGDYDANPA
+216 VIGDDANPA

-243 APLVDQATI
+243 SSLIDQSTI
-252 ESCAQILFAEGYG
+252 EACAQILFEEGYG
-265 VSGVVDS
+265 VSGAVDS
-272 AKQASAVI
+272 AKQASSVI

-309 TIADLPALDAS
+309 VIADLPILDAS
-320 NIKGISNFNRGS
+320 NIRGISNFNRGS
-332 LDTAINEVKIKYM
+332 LDTAVNEVKIRYM
-345 SIADGFTE
+345 SISDGFTE

-381 TGALAATVAQRELRP
+381 TGALAAKVAQRELRP
-396 LSVPLASCIV
+396 LSVPLASCVV

-414 IEMLDVVTLDW
+414 IEMLDVITLDW
-425 PPLDV
+425 PPLNV
-430 KGLVMRVMSVD
+430 SGLVMRVMGVD

-452 TLTQDVFGVQNT
+452 TLSQDVFGVQNT

-474 TKPVFEPTDPLSFQI
+474 TKPVFEPVDPPSIQI

-496 NETAGLTKTLM
+496 NATAGLTRTLM
-507 VLAEQPAAGQNY
+507 TLVEQPAAGQNY
-519 KLITRQGV
+519 KLITRQGI

-542 QLNEPLPASPATL
+542 HLTEALPATPETL
-555 ATGPIISGNIS
+555 ATGPVISGDIS
-566 RLDNYSQNENHEAL
+566 LLDNYSQNENREAL
-580 GILYID
+580 GILYAN

-598 TSTTAQLK
+598 TSSTAQLK

-622 TTKTW
+622 GTKTW
-627 AVSEGHGITLSQFN
+627 AVSEGHGITLGQFN

-658 QTEPEAAE
+658 QTEAEASE

-673 INDQVFPPAR
+673 VNDQVFPPAK
-683 VLVNGV
+683 VQVNGV

-695 GVAEVT
+695 GVAEVS

-707 AAQEVAFYTD
+707 AVQEVAFYTD
-717 DRDQAFT
+717 DRDQAFA
-724 GTVSIGV
+724 GTVSIDV

-746 NSWRFEGE
+746 NAWRFDGE
-754 VSSNGGVLR
+754 ASSNGGVLR
-763 AELEIRVST
+763 GELDFRVST
-772 YSGGVSSDPIVVSV
+772 YSAGGSSDPIVVSV
-786 TRSVTD
+786 TRSTLP